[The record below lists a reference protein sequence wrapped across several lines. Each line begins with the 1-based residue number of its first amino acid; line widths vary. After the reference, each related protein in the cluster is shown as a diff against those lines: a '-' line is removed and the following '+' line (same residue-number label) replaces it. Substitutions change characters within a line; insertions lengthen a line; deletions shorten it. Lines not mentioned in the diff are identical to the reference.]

1 MSTELQIILAV
12 LGPAAAAA
20 GAWGG
25 VRYYFGKLEA
35 KVSNCESRL
44 SDHDERIKYVERHPM
59 MTKR

>member
-1 MSTELQIILAV
+1 MSPELQIILAV
-12 LGPAAAAA
+12 LGPAAAAV

-35 KVSNCESRL
+35 KVANLEHDRD
-44 SDHDERIKYVERHPM
+44 DHAERIKYIERHPV